1 MVKFLRKERIKYF
14 FILFTLSIF
23 LVIFASGD
31 KSSTIDLIS
40 VLTSANYVCL
50 ILNNIYIYY
59 IFVRENKVKSVY
71 DKIVVRIGKRN
82 FYKSFIINFIFD
94 ILIYFALVII
104 PIYIKHGIN
113 INFINILIVYVVLNF
128 INFIIMEF
136 ISMLIFLI
144 PKGNKFISIPVF
156 MNFGFHYFLIPL
168 VVNGIFKM

>member
-1 MVKFLRKERIKYF
+1 MK
-14 FILFTLSIF
+14 
-23 LVIFASGD
+23 
-31 KSSTIDLIS
+31 
-40 VLTSANYVCL
+40 
-50 ILNNIYIYY
+50 
-59 IFVRENKVKSVY
+59 
-71 DKIVVRIGKRN
+71 
-82 FYKSFIINFIFD
+82 
-94 ILIYFALVII
+94 I